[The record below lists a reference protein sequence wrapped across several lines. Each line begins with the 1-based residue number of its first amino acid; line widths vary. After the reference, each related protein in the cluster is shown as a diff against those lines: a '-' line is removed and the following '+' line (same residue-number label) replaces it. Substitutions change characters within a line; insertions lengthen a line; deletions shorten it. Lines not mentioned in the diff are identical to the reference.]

1 MQVFD
6 VFDLNSAPTLKM
18 AGASKEFLSIV
29 LGLCIY
35 RIAYMTHDSLMTLEM
50 TIGMNCWIAE
60 KLYGLKHKIS
70 TDIEDPSIPAKC
82 EHVVDDQTTIES

>member
-50 TIGMNCWIAE
+50 TIGMNC
-60 KLYGLKHKIS
+60 
-70 TDIEDPSIPAKC
+70 
-82 EHVVDDQTTIES
+82 